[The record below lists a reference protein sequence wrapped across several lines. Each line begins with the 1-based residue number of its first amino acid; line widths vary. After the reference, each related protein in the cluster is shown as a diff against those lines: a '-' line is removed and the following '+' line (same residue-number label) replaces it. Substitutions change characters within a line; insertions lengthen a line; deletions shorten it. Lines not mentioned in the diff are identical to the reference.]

1 MIHAHFIRK
10 KIKIEKEN
18 ALPVATA
25 APRAIGSSPSD
36 PDPTSH
42 SVPAKKSN
50 PAVKPKIPVNKSNPL
65 VPTAAS
71 AAIESPPSDY
81 DISSPVLVK
90 KSNPRVIKPTP
101 FLAAPAIKELP
112 PVVIDISNDPKTE
125 SLTEEMELKSVVKIT
140 DVHQQPKEK
149 VTGTKSKV
157 QAKPTT
163 PPVKDKKFQ
172 PIRPPKSAKIQK

>member
-90 KSNPRVIKPTP
+90 KSNPRVKPSTP
-101 FLAAPAIKELP
+101 VIAAAPSTKP
-112 PVVIDISNDPKTE
+112 PPVIDISNDPKTE

-140 DVHQQPKEK
+140 GVHQQPKEK